1 MLSTNAPLPDSLAV
15 DIGQLMRRL
24 ADFGYFGA
32 NRYYLKFS
40 VNFFRKV
47 ENMVTPSNIGGR
59 WGWVEWVA
67 LTNDACTAWYT
78 KHFRIICLFSDYRK
92 RR

>member
-47 ENMVTPSNIGGR
+47 ENMVTPSNKAGGDR
-59 WGWVEWVA
+59 WWMGWLGWVA
-67 LTNDACTAWYT
+67 
-78 KHFRIICLFSDYRK
+78 
-92 RR
+92 